1 MYHKLTDSKQYL
13 LYISRLPKDTRN
25 SIPYNLASWLKKIM
39 SEDCTLLVRFEE
51 LNTFILKQKL
61 PTSLIDDIIAK
72 NQEFQRDPVN
82 CNQLN

>member
-1 MYHKLTDSKQYL
+1 
-13 LYISRLPKDTRN
+13 
-25 SIPYNLASWLKKIM
+25 M

-72 NQEFQRDPVN
+72 NQEFQRDPVY
-82 CNQLN
+82 CNQLNYLTKVTIYNVKHHNI